1 MVLIFV
7 ACAAVLGMLGIRP
20 LTSDDLGYHL
30 AYGLQFWQEGRVVD
44 HSSFIY
50 TLPPIDAAAQDRPP
64 AAAGSWYD
72 DHGRYRFPNA
82 NWLTQVLFAGV
93 FLLGGFAAMNV
104 LLVAL
109 VWGFFA
115 ASIALMRRLKVPMAP
130 AMVGVL
136 LMALMSYVRFTLR
149 PELPALIVLA
159 LQACLLA
166 RVSEDPERPLRWRTA
181 IGLISLQVLLVNLHI
196 SFYIG
201 LGLTGAVLIA
211 AAFRWMGV
219 AAGKP
224 DETKPAGRRVRAM
237 LALLSAQVAV
247 CFVNPWT
254 WRIVALPMQ
263 TAWYMRPHNLA
274 AAGSTHP
281 WTQLGETAQTFPSWQ
296 TLPMA
301 WQQFFENGFRGD
313 AVRALLSVTLA
324 LAVAG
329 IVLTS
334 RQRRFARTLWIV
346 GGVYLA
352 LTMFRGIPFAA
363 LLIVPAVWASLHQ
376 ALKSVLRAAGRIR
389 TALAVT
395 ATVIV
400 LSACAYL
407 TTAMVSG
414 SFYMRPYQV
423 RLGFGRSRVAFPE
436 GPAQWLS
443 DRHFTGRILTN
454 FITSSNLYF
463 MMPPPRPSMPVLT
476 NIWAYPPEGLT
487 EVFNAYR
494 TPEGLAAF
502 TAKYH
507 PSAIVFRT
515 DRLSKMLAAL
525 QVNPDWSLVYLDGA
539 YAIFMS
545 RTGPDAALADR
556 EVIGPLTWDVEAF
569 LQRAKAEE
577 IWPGYAMRATGATL
591 IMLRWTESAIR
602 VLEEAVEVDP
612 TYAPAW
618 RDLGYALA
626 NRSTDRQRDG
636 DTGYVNDLARAV
648 DALERS
654 LEIKDNALVRQRLGD
669 LKQLLAGRAGP
680 A

>member
-1 MVLIFV
+1 
-7 ACAAVLGMLGIRP
+7 
-20 LTSDDLGYHL
+20 
-30 AYGLQFWQEGRVVD
+30 
-44 HSSFIY
+44 
-50 TLPPIDAAAQDRPP
+50 
-64 AAAGSWYD
+64 
-72 DHGRYRFPNA
+72 
-82 NWLTQVLFAGV
+82 
-93 FLLGGFAAMNV
+93 
-104 LLVAL
+104 
-109 VWGFFA
+109 
-115 ASIALMRRLKVPMAP
+115 
-130 AMVGVL
+130 MVGVL

-166 RVSEDPERPLRWRTA
+166 HVSEDPERPLRWQTA
-181 IGLISLQVLLVNLHI
+181 VGLIALQILLVNLHI

-219 AAGKP
+219 AAAKP
-224 DETKPAGRRVRAM
+224 GERKAAGTRAQAM
-237 LALLSAQVAV
+237 FGLLGTQVAV

-281 WTQLGETAQTFPSWQ
+281 WTKLGETAQTFPSWQ
-296 TLPMA
+296 TLSMA
-301 WQQFFENGFRGD
+301 WQQFFESGFRGD

-324 LAVAG
+324 FAVVG
-329 IVLTS
+329 IVLSS

-376 ALKSVLRAAGRIR
+376 ALKSVLRATGWIR
-389 TALAVT
+389 TALT
-395 ATVIV
+395 ATAAVIV

-463 MMPPPRPSMPVLT
+463 MTAPRPPLPVLT

-487 EVFNAYR
+487 EVFDAYR

-502 TAKYH
+502 TAKYR

-545 RTGPDAALADR
+545 RTGPDAALAER
-556 EVIGPLTWDVEAF
+556 EAIGPLTWDVEAF
-569 LQRAKAEE
+569 LRRAKAEE
-577 IWPGYAMRATGATL
+577 IWPGYAMRATGAAL

-626 NRSTDRQRDG
+626 NRSTDRQRDE
-636 DTGYVNDLARAV
+636 DAGYVNDLARAI

-654 LEIKDNALVRQRLGD
+654 LEIKEDALVSQRLSD
-669 LKQLLAGRAGP
+669 LKHVLAERAGP